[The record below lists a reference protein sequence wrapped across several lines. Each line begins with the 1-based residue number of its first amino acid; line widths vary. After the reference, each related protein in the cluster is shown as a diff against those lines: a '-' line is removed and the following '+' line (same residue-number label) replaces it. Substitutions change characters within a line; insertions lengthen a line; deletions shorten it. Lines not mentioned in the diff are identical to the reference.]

1 MCGGY
6 PATTVQGDC
15 TVCGGGYYF
24 TMEEFTA
31 DIPTK
36 GDSPDWATRC
46 HGDGQDDYGNR
57 CVGYANSESPCT
69 KCCAQN
75 RVHNSGRVESESPIK
90 VYAYRGDIPTVI
102 MGVRE
107 DSITVEDRKGVLTL
121 VFEFMDGS
129 RIGYFP
135 HVDWYSTESE

>member
-1 MCGGY
+1 MALTGVHADYAGNRHNNGPCGFSPLSVRGVTRCMCGGY
-6 PATTVQGDC
+6 PATTLQGDC

-31 DIPTK
+31 DIPM
-36 GDSPDWATRC
+36 
-46 HGDGQDDYGNR
+46 
-57 CVGYANSESPCT
+57 E
-69 KCCAQN
+69 
-75 RVHNSGRVESESPIK
+75 NSGRVESESPIK
-90 VYAYRGDIPTVI
+90 VYAYRGDTPTVI

-135 HVDWYSTESE
+135 HVDWYSTEAE